1 MPFWPTS
8 VSISPTSKPLV
19 TTILVSV
26 SEERCFKWLAEIIT
40 WIVLLLLLLK
50 SFIHLPIHPVGQK
63 TFLHQVMSTGLS
75 HRDLKTNET
84 RSRAWNSTVFK
95 RNNRHRAFH
104 ARGRARWQ
112 WDGGGG
118 AGVTW
123 EQLSLNVDEVGDFR
137 RKEPKGKKSWNV
149 RRFRET
155 SSALVLVSCG
165 LFMQSQVFCALFSG
179 PWKSH
184 RCCEF
189 TF

>member
-40 WIVLLLLLLK
+40 WIVLSLLLLK

-112 WDGGGG
+112 WDGGGEEG
-118 AGVTW
+118 AFNAAWRGGDMRAAVSQCGWGRWFQAEGT
-123 EQLSLNVDEVGDFR
+123 QRQEVV
-137 RKEPKGKKSWNV
+137 KCQEI
-149 RRFRET
+149 
-155 SSALVLVSCG
+155 
-165 LFMQSQVFCALFSG
+165 
-179 PWKSH
+179 
-184 RCCEF
+184 
-189 TF
+189 